1 MVVQKLGGLTL
12 GAWIG
17 LLITLVILTAIFV
30 AVLTFF
36 LTRRFFIKQLKENPP
51 ISEKTIRMLYSQMG
65 RKLSEAQVR
74 SIMRNVQ
81 EMS

>member
-17 LLITLVILTAIFV
+17 LLITLVIVTAILV
-30 AVLTFF
+30 AALTFF

-65 RKLSEAQVR
+65 RKPSEAQIR
-74 SIMRNVQ
+74 AIMRNVQ
-81 EMS
+81 DMN

>member
-1 MVVQKLGGLTL
+1 M
-12 GAWIG
+12 
-17 LLITLVILTAIFV
+17 